1 MKKSINQIL
10 DNNKNYVKIYFLPA
24 LIILSFLLRVIVV
37 YFTRDT
43 HLDNE
48 WNNLLNNLIEHKSFV
63 YYTFDGILIPSALVP
78 PMYPIFMY
86 LINII
91 NPFGTVN
98 LLHLIIAVQLLIS
111 TYSVFLFYQI
121 NQNFFSQKVSL
132 INAVI
137 FSIIPLNVIISGQI
151 SSITLQM
158 FLSLLFLKF
167 LFHIINKEN
176 NKNIFIFSLI
186 SGLLILTRGEF
197 LIIFSFILFFIL
209 IKKKIKLINLIK
221 TLIIVILI
229 LSPYIVRNYIHFNE
243 IFIVKSFGY
252 NLWKGNNEFSTIEG
266 YENLEKIKFKELK
279 NKINNLKKDK
289 YYEINRDNVFLDEA
303 VKNIN
308 EDPVRYLGLFVKKF
322 FSYYFIDLNSN
333 YPNYYNFFHII
344 PILLLS
350 IMSLPGLF
358 VFFKKNKFESK
369 CLGFYLFLNLII
381 FSIFFILP
389 RYKLAILPIQIIL
402 MSYFIS
408 YLIKRFKK
416 N

>member
-1 MKKSINQIL
+1 M
-10 DNNKNYVKIYFLPA
+10 
-24 LIILSFLLRVIVV
+24 
-37 YFTRDT
+37 
-43 HLDNE
+43 
-48 WNNLLNNLIEHKSFV
+48 
-63 YYTFDGILIPSALVP
+63 
-78 PMYPIFMY
+78 
-86 LINII
+86 
-91 NPFGTVN
+91 
-98 LLHLIIAVQLLIS
+98 
-111 TYSVFLFYQI
+111 
-121 NQNFFSQKVSL
+121 
-132 INAVI
+132 
-137 FSIIPLNVIISGQI
+137 
-151 SSITLQM
+151 
-158 FLSLLFLKF
+158 
-167 LFHIINKEN
+167 
-176 NKNIFIFSLI
+176 
-186 SGLLILTRGEF
+186 
-197 LIIFSFILFFIL
+197 
-209 IKKKIKLINLIK
+209 
-221 TLIIVILI
+221 
-229 LSPYIVRNYIHFNE
+229 
-243 IFIVKSFGY
+243 
-252 NLWKGNNEFSTIEG
+252 WKGNNEFSTIEG